1 MKDKRKVILFRR
13 KREGKT
19 NYKKRIAFLTSEKPR
34 LVIRK
39 SLKSFIAQIIIYEP
53 KGDRVLTS
61 ACSAELKKLGWKFSG
76 GNTSAAYLV
85 GYLAGKKAKNAKI
98 TEAIADVGLYQ
109 PVKGSKLYA
118 VLKGAVDSGLIVPH
132 DESSI
137 PKPERIKGKH
147 IADYKKV
154 DIEKNFDEVLS
165 KIKGK

>member
-1 MKDKRKVILFRR
+1 MKEKRKVMPFRR

-19 NYKKRIAFLTSEKPR
+19 NYKKRIAFLTSERPR

-53 KGDRVLTS
+53 KGDKVLAS
-61 ACSAELKKLGWKFSG
+61 ACSAELKKFGWKFSG
-76 GNTSAAYLV
+76 GNTPAAYLV
-85 GYLAGKKAKNAKI
+85 GFLAGKKAKLAKI
-98 TEAIADVGLYQ
+98 GDAIADVGLYQ
-109 PVKGSKLYA
+109 PIKGSKLYA
-118 VLKGAVDSGLIVPH
+118 VLKGAVDSGLNVPH
-132 DESSI
+132 DEASV
-137 PKPERIKGKH
+137 PKIDRIKGKH